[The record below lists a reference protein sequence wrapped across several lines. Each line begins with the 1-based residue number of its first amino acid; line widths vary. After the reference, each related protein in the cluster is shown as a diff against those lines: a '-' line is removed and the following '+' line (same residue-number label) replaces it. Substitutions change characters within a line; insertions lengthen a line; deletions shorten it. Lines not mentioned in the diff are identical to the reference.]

1 MSFTAR
7 KPLLIAA
14 AALFAF
20 ASAACQT
27 TLSLD
32 DENLERILTERLQG
46 QGVTVN
52 SIDCPGDRPLQT
64 GDTFTCSADTD
75 AGQLVFNVTQTDD
88 KGNVSFQLQE

>member
-1 MSFTAR
+1 MSLTTR
-7 KPLLIAA
+7 KPLLLAA
-14 AALFAF
+14 AGLFAL

-32 DENLERILTERLQG
+32 DANLERILTERLQG

-52 SIDCPGDRPLQT
+52 SIDCPDDRPLQQ

-75 AGQLVFNVTQTDD
+75 AGELTFMVTQTDNQ
-88 KGNVSFQLQE
+88 GNVSFELQ

>member
-1 MSFTAR
+1 MKINTR
-7 KPLLIAA
+7 QPLFFAA
-14 AALFAF
+14 AGLLAF

-32 DENLERILTERLQG
+32 DANLERTLTERLQT

-52 SIDCPGDRPLQT
+52 SIDCPDDRPLQQ

-75 AGQLVFNVTQTDD
+75 VGELTFAVTQTDD
-88 KGNVSFQLQE
+88 KGNVSFELQ